1 MHWEQKIQ
9 ELLRIFTS
17 RLTHKNPQIPEPR
30 DAESVSKSAFFK
42 TSLHN
47 ICGMV
52 HVDVAVDVGN
62 E

>member
-1 MHWEQKIQ
+1 
-9 ELLRIFTS
+9 
-17 RLTHKNPQIPEPR
+17 LTHKNPQIPEPR

-52 HVDVAVDVGN
+52 HVDVAVDVDN